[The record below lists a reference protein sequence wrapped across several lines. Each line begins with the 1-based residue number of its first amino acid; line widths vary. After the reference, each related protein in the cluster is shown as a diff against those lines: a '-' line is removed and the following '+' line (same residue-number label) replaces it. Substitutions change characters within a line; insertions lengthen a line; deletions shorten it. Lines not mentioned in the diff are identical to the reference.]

1 MFDAVREHV
10 LSVVNGRH
18 TEIVVDEWFEVF
30 EHISKLRYKWNVKVE
45 VISSDFGS
53 QVLIDRLP
61 LNGITIEKKGEYM
74 MIDLSVGDSP
84 KTHQTH
90 SIRDPLRIAYAGNGT
105 CGGGIVSI
113 EQYDGT
119 RTLIYFLE
127 PKGLLLAFKEKA
139 MAAAA

>member
-1 MFDAVREHV
+1 MFDAAQGH
-10 LSVVNGRH
+10 LLAVVNGRH
-18 TEIVVDEWFEVF
+18 TEIVVEEWIEVF

-45 VISSDFGS
+45 VFSSDFGS

-61 LNGITIEKKGEYM
+61 LNGITIEKKSEYVTV
-74 MIDLSVGDSP
+74 DLSVGDSP

-90 SIRDPLRIAYAGNGT
+90 SIRDPLRISYIGNGP
-105 CGGGIVSI
+105 CHGGIVSI

-119 RTLIYFLE
+119 KTLIHFLE
-127 PKGLLLAFKEKA
+127 PKGLLLGFKEKA